1 MPATTSPFSHSAS
14 YSYVQASKSPPRQ
27 PPPSLN
33 KDHKKPTFFFL
44 YLRRL
49 DLKTSRSMAFNS
61 TLVRRFFNTSKTW
74 NPTLRNCRISSSS
87 VAVKTLI
94 PPDPSKVTA
103 PDPGDDRV
111 HVRFLQSRPIYQS
124 AAAVATAPDRQS
136 FPRGEML
143 LDKLR
148 DMDIGRNRVRL
159 EGLIKPPPEA
169 ATGGK
174 LTVDDARKL
183 LRLSQLETLKSNLR
197 RIRKDSI
204 PLEEFV
210 QICSES
216 SGNREQG
223 LGFAKMLDESG
234 TVIVL
239 GNVVFLRP
247 DQVVKVIQKLLPA
260 PEQLPENNP
269 RWKELQEMEKQKAD
283 IDKMAD
289 SLVRRE
295 LWCGL
300 GFLVVQTAAFMRL
313 TFWELTWDV
322 MEPICFYVTSMYFMA
337 GYAFFLRTSKE
348 PSFEGFFQSR
358 FSTKQEQLMKIHD
371 FDVERY
377 NKLKRDFYPHSS
389 STLGNASP
397 FHPSFDNSERTE
409 SGSLP

>member
-1 MPATTSPFSHSAS
+1 MG
-14 YSYVQASKSPPRQ
+14 
-27 PPPSLN
+27 
-33 KDHKKPTFFFL
+33 
-44 YLRRL
+44 
-49 DLKTSRSMAFNS
+49 FNGA
-61 TLVRRFFNTSKTW
+61 LVRRFFNTSKTW

-94 PPDPSKVTA
+94 PPDPSKVIA

-111 HVRFLQSRPIYQS
+111 HGRFLQSRPIYQS
-124 AAAVATAPDRQS
+124 AAAAASTAPDLRS
-136 FPRGEML
+136 FPRGEKL

-159 EGLIKPPPEA
+159 DGLVRPPQEA

-197 RIRKDSI
+197 RIQKDSI

-247 DQVVKVIQKLLPA
+247 DQ
-260 PEQLPENNP
+260 
-269 RWKELQEMEKQKAD
+269 EKSVGQ
-283 IDKMAD
+283 I
-289 SLVRRE
+289 
-295 LWCGL
+295 
-300 GFLVVQTAAFMRL
+300 
-313 TFWELTWDV
+313 
-322 MEPICFYVTSMYFMA
+322 
-337 GYAFFLRTSKE
+337 
-348 PSFEGFFQSR
+348 
-358 FSTKQEQLMKIHD
+358 
-371 FDVERY
+371 
-377 NKLKRDFYPHSS
+377 
-389 STLGNASP
+389 
-397 FHPSFDNSERTE
+397 
-409 SGSLP
+409 